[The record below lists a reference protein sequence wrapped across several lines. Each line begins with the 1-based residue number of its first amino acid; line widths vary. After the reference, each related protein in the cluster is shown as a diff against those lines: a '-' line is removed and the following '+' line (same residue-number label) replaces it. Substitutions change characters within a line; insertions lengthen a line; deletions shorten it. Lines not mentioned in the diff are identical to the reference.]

1 MKIMLFGYGK
11 MGHMLEDC
19 ISGQKAMSLV
29 KTIDGTDFNSLKFL
43 GKIADVAID
52 FSSPSTLPAIAEYV
66 ERTKTPLVSGTTGYS
81 AQELLTLKK
90 LGGSAPVLFSA
101 NYSLGIAVLSKA
113 LRIVSESLS
122 HFDIELVETH
132 HNQKADAPSGTARRL
147 IDAIDPEGTRELVYG
162 REGLSAKRNSGEIG
176 VHAIRGG
183 TVAGEHSVKF
193 FGNDEI
199 LELTHKASSRKIFA
213 EGALSAA
220 VKLASKSC
228 GYYTLEELLFGKEN

>member
-1 MKIMLFGYGK
+1 VKIMLFGYGK

-19 ISGQKAMSLV
+19 ISGREDMSLV
-29 KTIDGTDFNSLKFL
+29 KAIDGTEFNSLKFL

-52 FSSPSTLPAIAEYV
+52 FSSPSALPAIAEYI

-81 AQELLTLKK
+81 ESELSMLKN
-90 LGGSAPVLFSA
+90 LGELVPVLFSA

-113 LRIVSESLS
+113 LRLVAEGLS
-122 HFDIELVETH
+122 HFDIELVEMH

-147 IDAIDPEGTRELVYG
+147 ISAIDPEGARALVYG
-162 REGLSAKRNSGEIG
+162 REGLEAKRGSGEIG
-176 VHAIRGG
+176 VHAVRGG

-193 FGNDEI
+193 FGNDEA

-220 VKLASKSC
+220 SRLALLPC
-228 GYYTLEELLFGKEN
+228 GYYTLEELLFGKEG